1 MIDKHLGRTKRLQT
15 ERKVL
20 FLCNSPF
27 VVTIFFAFEDAS
39 ALLYLVMECLH
50 SDCKQ
55 MLSQRGVL
63 SEQQTVSLMADVALA
78 LEHLHSCG
86 IVHRDLKPE
95 NLLLTSSGRCK
106 LADFGLSHVSPKA
119 AVSEEELAR
128 DPSIVGTPFYMAPET
143 IRGKARGVE
152 GATDWWSYGVMVYEF
167 LTGFPPFQGLKVAE
181 IYRSILTMSFVAP
194 IGSLAVSAEA
204 IDLLSRLLVPNPRQ
218 RLTASA
224 AIMAHPFFRHVDWAS
239 HSCARPAGATATQ
252 CQPVPATGAGGVGGA
267 VAAAS
272 GSTPAAASPTP
283 SPRFGGGGSST
294 LQSLAAAGGRI
305 PAGGGSGAPAAAGGG
320 GGGSSDGGVAM
331 STSAFSAGDSGL
343 SAASTLLA
351 DMQEG
356 GLLSNIAPEANDAHL
371 DNLVRLNDKAFNSHL
386 HDRGAAEP

>member
-39 ALLYLVMECLH
+39 CSLLYRYLVMECLH

-252 CQPVPATGAGGVGGA
+252 CQPVPATGAGVVGGA

-272 GSTPAAASPTP
+272 GSTPAAASPRRRRGLAAAARRR
-283 SPRFGGGGSST
+283 S
-294 LQSLAAAGGRI
+294 QSLAAAGGRI

-331 STSAFSAGDSGL
+331 STSAFSAGDSG
-343 SAASTLLA
+343 SPRRRPSSPTCRRAGCSRTARPRRTTPTSTTSC
-351 DMQEG
+351 G
-356 GLLSNIAPEANDAHL
+356 
-371 DNLVRLNDKAFNSHL
+371 
-386 HDRGAAEP
+386 